1 MRNRASDNGTLEGGS
16 DQHDALALCQKTN
29 RTFTINLR
37 KRIMHSPIPTSTH
50 PCLFLLIILAAIPFS
65 NQASSQTVEP
75 TDDDT
80 HAISIVP
87 TPKSVVVNATDGSWQ
102 LKKKI
107 SVFAPREFPF
117 VNQHFKSIT
126 EPFKR
131 LSSSELSISE
141 DANESDITVDIDSK
155 LMQEEYVLDVGSDR
169 INLKAASVKGLSH
182 ATATLFQIIGQA
194 NNGKIRAMTIKDK
207 PDCGYR
213 SFMIDLGRNPHSFQL
228 LMETVDLL
236 WFYKMDSLHLHLTD
250 DQRFAFPS
258 KAFPKLQSRGELTWK
273 EFEQVERHAML
284 RGISIIPELDVPGH
298 STILRREYPE
308 VFGKNSADLAKL
320 ESSRKGIKTLLS
332 EMIEL
337 FPSTTLIHVGG
348 DEAGG
353 VPEELQRDLI
363 NELHSFLKSKGKKTV
378 VWEGPRGGS
387 KESSVHPDVIHMNW
401 RTINFPANQMLR
413 AGHPVVNA
421 AWDPLYIV
429 DHYPRNNFTMASPEH
444 IYRTMNLYKFA
455 HYNPG
460 MPTFLKPI
468 MIDPQEYDASV
479 IGFCMPWWEGREI
492 NFFPLITPRLIP
504 MTEIAWNAKSA
515 NTNANNMK
523 RESDYQAFAAHTK
536 TCERIRQSAFYP
548 VSINAS
554 QIALETEGVFHN
566 RMSISLKAKLE
577 NADVDGGIR
586 FTLDGS
592 EPKNDSELFLKPIE
606 LNKSAT
612 LRAAVFANGN
622 QVGYGTRKTFTAVS
636 PMQNLAL
643 GKPVSTSVGSGPF
656 FSANRLTDG
665 GTGNLDYY
673 LGYPAEPKPI
683 EITIDLKKVFPVK
696 RVVTHAFYNGN
707 VFESYRVQ
715 VSVDGKSF
723 RTVADR
729 TQKPEKPTA
738 ATVHD
743 FDPTDA
749 RYIRILTRG
758 CKGYV
763 FDSFSKL
770 TEIQVF

>member
-1 MRNRASDNGTLEGGS
+1 
-16 DQHDALALCQKTN
+16 
-29 RTFTINLR
+29 
-37 KRIMHSPIPTSTH
+37 MHSPKPT
-50 PCLFLLIILAAIPFS
+50 PIQLRLFLFILFAATQFA
-65 NQASSQTVEP
+65 NQTSAQTDKAVKGNAS
-75 TDDDT
+75 
-80 HAISIVP
+80 AISIIP
-87 TPKSVVVNATDGSWQ
+87 TPKSIVLQANIASWN
-102 LKKKI
+102 LKREI

-117 VNQHFKSIT
+117 VKQHFKSIGG
-126 EPFKR
+126 PLKR
-131 LSSSELSISE
+131 LCDCGFLITKDESK
-141 DANESDITVDIDSK
+141 SDIVVEIDSK
-155 LMQEEYVLDVGSDR
+155 LTQEEYVLDINSDR
-169 INLKAASVKGLSH
+169 VSVKAASVKGLSH
-182 ATATLFQIIGQA
+182 ATATLFQIIGQSTD
-194 NNGKIRAMTIKDK
+194 GKIRAMTIKDE

-213 SFMIDLGRNPHSFQL
+213 SFMIDLGRNHHSSQL
-228 LMETVDLL
+228 LMETIDLL

-258 KAFPKLQSRGELTWK
+258 KAFPKLQSRGEITWE
-273 EFEQVERHAML
+273 EFEQIEQHAML

-308 VFGKNSADLAKL
+308 VFGKDSADLAKL
-320 ESSRKGIKTLLS
+320 RSSREGIKTLLT

-337 FPSTTLIHVGG
+337 FPSTNLIHVGG

-353 VPEELQRDLI
+353 VPEERQRDLI

-378 VWEGPRGGS
+378 VWEGPRGGN
-387 KESSVHPDVIHMNW
+387 KDSSVHPEVIHMNW

-460 MPTFLKPI
+460 MPTFLNPI
-468 MIDPQEYDASV
+468 MIDPKECDASV
-479 IGFCMPWWEGREI
+479 VGFCMPWWEGREI
-492 NFFPLITPRLIP
+492 NYFPLIVPRLIP
-504 MTEIAWNAKSA
+504 MAEIAWNAKSS
-515 NTNANNMK
+515 NTNASNMK
-523 RESDYQAFAAHTK
+523 SESDYQAFAVSAK
-536 TCERIRQSAFYP
+536 ASERIRQSAFYP
-548 VSINAS
+548 VSIKAS

-566 RMSISLKAKLE
+566 RTSISLKAKIE
-577 NADVDGGIR
+577 NADGEIR

-592 EPKNDSELFLKPIE
+592 EPSPDSELFIKPIE
-606 LNKSAT
+606 INKSAT
-612 LRAAVFANGN
+612 VRAAVFAKGK
-622 QVGYGTRKTFTAVS
+622 QLGYGTRKTYTAVT
-636 PMQNLAL
+636 PTQNLAL
-643 GKPVSTSVGSGPF
+643 GKPVSTSVSSGPV

-665 GTGNLDYY
+665 GTGNLDYF

-683 EITIDLKKVFPVK
+683 EITVDLKKVFPVK
-696 RVVTHAFYNGN
+696 RVVTHAFFNGN
-707 VFESYRVQ
+707 VFESYLVQ

-729 TQKPEKPTA
+729 TKKPEKSTA